1 MRGHSTSS
9 QSASERKERNPRA
22 CRWSAGQFIP
32 RISDSIPLIPPPIS
46 FPPLRPVPGRIWV
59 AKIIDSREQ
68 LVRIMK
74 KAFDQTVRDLKREVN
89 KKVLKV
95 PSIEQKILDATSN
108 EPWGPHGSLLADIA
122 QATRNYHEYQMIMNV
137 IWKRINDTG
146 KNWRHVYKAL
156 TVLEYLVVHGSERV
170 IDDMKEHAYQI
181 STLSDFQYIDS
192 SGRDQGNNVRRKSQ
206 SLVVLVNDK
215 ERIQEARQKA
225 ATNKDK
231 YRSTFS
237 TGRPGSYGGY
247 GDRYDDDRYAS
258 RDEDR
263 YGNGKEREWGYR
275 DDDKY
280 GRSRDSFGG
289 EGDRYGRY
297 ADERYG
303 RDSNRDDDYRR
314 GRGNDDYQYGSRN
327 RSLSRD
333 RSLDDDDRSSRSG
346 GGRADNLPH
355 DERQLD
361 RRLSEQSIGA
371 PPSYEEVA
379 KDAQNHVQ
387 EDRNESNFT
396 AAAPKASSPSAP
408 RASSSS
414 EGMNQTSAPFA
425 PAANSPFTNQGSGHA
440 PAGVSA
446 STNNNDNG
454 FDEFD
459 PRGMAS
465 AAPPAVGSHEMDLF
479 GSVSA
484 SDPIY
489 SLALVPVTTNSGSEA
504 DLPANSSFATDFVAA
519 TSASAVFSQAGE
531 NPFGDPPFKATQ
543 ENFPN
548 QQENFQ
554 SVSSF
559 NSISSGG
566 AEILAPA
573 APKIET
579 TTSFGFD
586 GSFGGV
592 TYNPVSDS
600 QQSSFPSPAILTSE
614 APATQPNNIT
624 GMLAPQ
630 TGFTASVIPQE
641 SWVATNP
648 QSGPPAIF
656 ASQATQFTAQEARPI
671 APTNPQT
678 TQLNLLSQSGLQSP
692 PMEVTASTS
701 SLTPVKAVP
710 SNDKF
715 ETKSTVWA
723 DTLSRGLVNLNISGS
738 KINPHADIGIDFDSI
753 NRKEKRKEEK
763 KVSAAP
769 ISTTTM
775 GKAMGSGS
783 GIGRA
788 GANILT
794 RPLNPTMGMGMGMG
808 MGIMGGGGMGMGMMG
823 NGGMGMGGYG
833 GSINQPMGMGMP
845 PRPSMGAPMGG
856 SGMPGVGYNPMMGM
870 GNYGSQQPY
879 GGGYR

>member
-1 MRGHSTSS
+1 
-9 QSASERKERNPRA
+9 
-22 CRWSAGQFIP
+22 
-32 RISDSIPLIPPPIS
+32 
-46 FPPLRPVPGRIWV
+46 
-59 AKIIDSREQ
+59 
-68 LVRIMK
+68 
-74 KAFDQTVRDLKREVN
+74 
-89 KKVLKV
+89 
-95 PSIEQKILDATSN
+95 
-108 EPWGPHGSLLADIA
+108 
-122 QATRNYHEYQMIMNV
+122 
-137 IWKRINDTG
+137 
-146 KNWRHVYKAL
+146 
-156 TVLEYLVVHGSERV
+156 
-170 IDDMKEHAYQI
+170 
-181 STLSDFQYIDS
+181 
-192 SGRDQGNNVRRKSQ
+192 
-206 SLVVLVNDK
+206 
-215 ERIQEARQKA
+215 
-225 ATNKDK
+225 
-231 YRSTFS
+231 
-237 TGRPGSYGGY
+237 
-247 GDRYDDDRYAS
+247 
-258 RDEDR
+258 
-263 YGNGKEREWGYR
+263 
-275 DDDKY
+275 
-280 GRSRDSFGG
+280 
-289 EGDRYGRY
+289 
-297 ADERYG
+297 
-303 RDSNRDDDYRR
+303 
-314 GRGNDDYQYGSRN
+314 
-327 RSLSRD
+327 
-333 RSLDDDDRSSRSG
+333 
-346 GGRADNLPH
+346 
-355 DERQLD
+355 
-361 RRLSEQSIGA
+361 
-371 PPSYEEVA
+371 
-379 KDAQNHVQ
+379 
-387 EDRNESNFT
+387 
-396 AAAPKASSPSAP
+396 
-408 RASSSS
+408 
-414 EGMNQTSAPFA
+414 
-425 PAANSPFTNQGSGHA
+425 
-440 PAGVSA
+440 
-446 STNNNDNG
+446 
-454 FDEFD
+454 
-459 PRGMAS
+459 
-465 AAPPAVGSHEMDLF
+465 MDLF

-624 GMLAPQ
+624 A
-630 TGFTASVIPQE
+630 
-641 SWVATNP
+641 
-648 QSGPPAIF
+648 
-656 ASQATQFTAQEARPI
+656 
-671 APTNPQT
+671 
-678 TQLNLLSQSGLQSP
+678 
-692 PMEVTASTS
+692 
-701 SLTPVKAVP
+701 
-710 SNDKF
+710 
-715 ETKSTVWA
+715 
-723 DTLSRGLVNLNISGS
+723 